1 MTDRYYALTV
11 VLEKDI
17 RSDDAEQIMDAI
29 RMLKY
34 VLDVKGN
41 VSNPETYMAQARER
55 RDIGEKLFKILHTN
69 ESVTK

>member
-17 RSDDAEQIMDAI
+17 HEDDAEQIINAI
-29 RMLKY
+29 RMIKY

-41 VSNPETYMAQARER
+41 VSTPETWMAQVRER
-55 RDIGEKLFKILHTN
+55 RDIGEKLFKILHQGKL
-69 ESVTK
+69 ESD

>member
-17 RSDDAEQIMDAI
+17 RSDDAKQIMDAI
-29 RMLKY
+29 RMIKY

-41 VSNPETYMAQARER
+41 VATPETWMAEARTR
-55 RDIGEKLFKILHTN
+55 RELGEKLFKILHTDN
-69 ESVTK
+69 KNG